1 MSTQNFEQLM
11 NMYGNIKFF
20 CGIAAL
26 IFLLAAIALF
36 FLLRIP
42 SVFSELTG
50 RGAKKAIE
58 EMTAANES
66 GGLSASR
73 KIGDD
78 GRRHKRKRAGTSRL
92 RKNTGR
98 LTGSLTGNL
107 TGNPAG
113 NPAEDMATGRMDMAS
128 DYRSP
133 NSGYGDGPSADEFMA
148 TTSPIPEAETGTE
161 DTSVLFD
168 GMSETSVLS
177 DGMNETSVLD
187 SGANETSVLDTG
199 MNETTVMRPGFIIER
214 SIVEIH
220 TDEMI

>member
-26 IFLLAAIALF
+26 IFLLTAIALF
-36 FLLRIP
+36 FLLKIP

-78 GRRHKRKRAGTSRL
+78 GRRHKRKRVGTSRL

-107 TGNPAG
+107 IG
-113 NPAEDMATGRMDMAS
+113 NPAEDMATGRMDMTS

-148 TTSPIPEAETGTE
+148 TTSPIPEAEMGTE
-161 DTSVLFD
+161 DTSVLSD
-168 GMSETSVLS
+168 GMTETSVLS

>member
-20 CGIAAL
+20 CGIAAI

-36 FLLRIP
+36 FLLKIP

-78 GRRHKRKRAGTSRL
+78 GRRHKRKRTGTSRL

-98 LTGSLTGNL
+98 LTGSLTGSL

-113 NPAEDMATGRMDMAS
+113 DMATGRMDITS
-128 DYRSP
+128 DYGSSNP
-133 NSGYGDGPSADEFMA
+133 EYGDGPTAGEFME

-199 MNETTVMRPGFIIER
+199 MNETTVVRPGFIVER

>member
-20 CGIAAL
+20 CGIAA
-26 IFLLAAIALF
+26 IVFLLIAIALF
-36 FLLRIP
+36 FLLKIP

-58 EMTAANES
+58 EMMAENDS

-78 GRRHKRKRAGTSRL
+78 GRRHKRKNMGTSRL

-98 LTGSLTGNL
+98 MTGNL
-107 TGNPAG
+107 N
-113 NPAEDMATGRMDMAS
+113 TGRMTGNLNTGQFDSTAQ
-128 DYRSP
+128 
-133 NSGYGDGPSADEFMA
+133 AFQ
-148 TTSPIPEAETGTE
+148 PEPEPQPAVQPAAQPVIQPVQEVG
-161 DTSVLFD
+161 
-168 GMSETSVLS
+168 
-177 DGMNETSVLD
+177 ETSVLD
-187 SGANETSVLDTG
+187 SGTNETSVLDTG
-199 MNETTVMRPGFIIER
+199 LNETTVMRSGFVILR

-220 TDEMI
+220 TDEVI

>member
-36 FLLRIP
+36 FLLKIP

-107 TGNPAG
+107 IG

-148 TTSPIPEAETGTE
+148 TTSPIPEAEMGTE
-161 DTSVLFD
+161 DTSVLSD
-168 GMSETSVLS
+168 GMNDTSVLS

-214 SIVEIH
+214 SIVEIQ
-220 TDEMI
+220 TDERI

>member
-36 FLLRIP
+36 FLLKIP

-133 NSGYGDGPSADEFMA
+133 NSGYGGGPSAGEF
-148 TTSPIPEAETGTE
+148 TTTISPIPEAETGTE